1 MNKTNF
7 LGHEIIFG
15 TYFLGQWIERTQSND
30 VQDALAGFQKNPFK
44 NIPLFISI
52 AIEETANLNGKVL
65 NLSLIEICDLIDENG
80 GIQGEAVQKLLAF
93 FVETLTV
100 KNNET
105 ETKSIA
111 PKKK

>member
-52 AIEETANLNGKVL
+52 AIEETANLNGKDL
-65 NLSLIEICDLIDENG
+65 NLSLVEICALIDENG

-100 KNNET
+100 KTNET

>member
-1 MNKTNF
+1 
-7 LGHEIIFG
+7 
-15 TYFLGQWIERTQSND
+15 

-52 AIEETANLNGKVL
+52 AIEETANLNGKDL
-65 NLSLIEICDLIDENG
+65 NLSLVEICALIDENG

-100 KNNET
+100 KTNET

>member
-44 NIPLFISI
+44 NIPLFISV
-52 AIEETANLNGKVL
+52 AIEETANLNGKDF
-65 NLSLIEICDLIDENG
+65 NLSLIEICDLIDQNG
-80 GIQGEAVQKLLAF
+80 GLKGEAVQKLLAF
-93 FVETLTV
+93 FVETVSV
-100 KNNET
+100 KTNEPQ
-105 ETKSIA
+105 TKSTA